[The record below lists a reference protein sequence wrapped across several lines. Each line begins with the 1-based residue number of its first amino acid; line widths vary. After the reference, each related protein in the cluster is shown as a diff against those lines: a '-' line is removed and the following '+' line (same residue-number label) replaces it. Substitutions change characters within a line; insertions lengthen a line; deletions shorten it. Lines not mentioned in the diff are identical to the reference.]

1 MNLKDI
7 SSHASA
13 IRSVL
18 DNFDKEFIESSAHQI
33 KVTLFTNMCGKDFT
47 IQDKQTLQQL
57 IEKQVSNKISERE
70 NPLLSADTLDDVIS
84 NLMEMRSVEN
94 KRDLFL
100 NKLYL
105 SKVKKLTEAL
115 QESKSLER
123 ELLYNFLREYD
134 FRFNGAIKAVEFE
147 DFTLEDKTEY
157 SVRSENGYENI
168 YGAVFNAQVKHDTVR
183 VLDDHISIDFEDYGY
198 FINSELNQEFTREM
212 VAAYNASLNIKNELI
227 KVQDENKDYEDIS
240 KVLSQFA
247 DDLESLFPK
256 DVVMPLLQ
264 NAEMVSDLC
273 EKHMYQHGDDWRKEI
288 ISELQSTLSDNVV
301 CRNCTIEFIQTVFE
315 NSSTLSGHIDFMRQA
330 RNNRIK
336 SIDIDFDALSEEF
349 DSNVNEAVSYH
360 NENNQFMFK
369 QKLNSLN
376 PFERAAVTLTINADK
391 EPEKQKTSDNVVPF
405 R

>member
-18 DNFDKEFIESSAHQI
+18 ENFDKEFIESSAHQV

-134 FRFNGAIKAVEFE
+134 FRINGAIKAVEFE

-212 VAAYNASLNIKNELI
+212 VAAYNASLNIKNELR
-227 KVQDENKDYEDIS
+227 IS
-240 KVLSQFA
+240 VIAIARFGLFRSPDPAVFLS
-247 DDLESLFPK
+247 
-256 DVVMPLLQ
+256 
-264 NAEMVSDLC
+264 
-273 EKHMYQHGDDWRKEI
+273 
-288 ISELQSTLSDNVV
+288 
-301 CRNCTIEFIQTVFE
+301 
-315 NSSTLSGHIDFMRQA
+315 
-330 RNNRIK
+330 
-336 SIDIDFDALSEEF
+336 
-349 DSNVNEAVSYH
+349 SY
-360 NENNQFMFK
+360 FYSK
-369 QKLNSLN
+369 
-376 PFERAAVTLTINADK
+376 
-391 EPEKQKTSDNVVPF
+391 
-405 R
+405 

>member
-1 MNLKDI
+1 
-7 SSHASA
+7 
-13 IRSVL
+13 
-18 DNFDKEFIESSAHQI
+18 
-33 KVTLFTNMCGKDFT
+33 MCGKDFT

-273 EKHMYQHGDDWRKEI
+273 EKHMYQHGADCRKEI

>member
-1 MNLKDI
+1 MNLQDI
-7 SSHASA
+7 SIYASS
-13 IRSVL
+13 IKSVL
-18 DNFDKEFIESSAHQI
+18 DGFDKEFIEGSSHQV
-33 KVTLFTNMCGKDFT
+33 KVTLFTHMCKADFT
-47 IQDKQTLQQL
+47 MQDKQILQQL
-57 IEKQVSNKISERE
+57 IEKQVSEKSIEKE
-70 NPLLSADTLDDVIS
+70 NPLLSANTIDDVINS
-84 NLMEMRSVEN
+84 LMELRSVEN

-100 NKLYL
+100 NKFYL
-105 SKVKKLTEAL
+105 SKVQKLTEAL

-123 ELLYNFLREYD
+123 ELLHNFLREYD
-134 FRFNGAIKAVEFE
+134 FRINGAIKSVEFE

-157 SVRSENGYENI
+157 SVRSENAYENI

-198 FINSELNQEFTREM
+198 FISSELNQEFAREM
-212 VAAYNASLNIKNELI
+212 VEAYNASLDIKNELI
-227 KVQDENKDYEDIS
+227 KVEDENKDYEDIS
-240 KVLSQFA
+240 KVLSQFS
-247 DDLESLFPK
+247 DDLDSLFPR

-264 NAEMVSDLC
+264 NAEKVADLC
-273 EKHMYQHGDDWRKEI
+273 EKHMYQHGADWRKEI

-315 NSSTLSGHIDFMRQA
+315 NTSTLSSHIDFMRQA

-376 PFERAAVTLTINADK
+376 AFERAAVTLTINADK
-391 EPEKQKTSDNVVPF
+391 EPERQKTSDNVVPF